1 MNEKGNRNLPI
12 WEGIYARADPSSGIS
27 VCNMND
33 EFNLFGKK
41 TYFQMTSLE
50 QFAIINDAPVEKE
63 VVKEK
68 KVLYGEIYY
77 QDS

>member
-1 MNEKGNRNLPI
+1 
-12 WEGIYARADPSSGIS
+12 
-27 VCNMND
+27 MND